1 MAEELVHSSFS
12 LDEAFSFVFDNSP
25 GEPVTPYR
33 LAIYLLIRV
42 LDTNHRLKPF
52 THKEHY
58 HLSSLV
64 HSLLNAVNLS
74 FPETIDMVMEPLKE
88 VSMNLFLEFV
98 TKIDA
103 HRGVVEIL
111 IRRDELFY
119 QPRKLDRLGQPF
131 ALPKSLIGIF
141 VRKLAVTQACQ
152 SVTQI
157 QRSHK
162 QWLEWLD
169 DSRPAARSDLF
180 GGYAKN
186 MSELTASTSSTSG
199 PIFNYI
205 YPRVLHVYEAS
216 DARLAPL
223 IDDITHLRVTPI
235 KDKAT
240 RMSEEFLKASIS
252 PASKKKK
259 IADVG
264 DQDKRYKKTL
274 FQTNIP
280 LPPTTLYELQQ
291 HPGAQPQLTEL
302 LSSTRARALISR
314 QLHALHVSPDDAM
327 EEKQLRAACDFI
339 KKNYPDLPLIHLVDM
354 MNAIR
359 SHNMFEAG
367 EALQQFFDWTA
378 IRINETS
385 SINRS
390 ITATDQRPLRYAP
403 LLHARLARVFGYK
416 DHARHFLS
424 EAVHQAQ
431 TSHDLVCLRLAEVEQ
446 AAINADE
453 DLNPSGE
460 NDSTDESKTHFIS
473 AALLASMS
481 IGNGETQ
488 ESTEEDDK
496 IKAEEV
502 DTRAFI
508 KQLDDCATLQ
518 NCISLARSA
527 NDPKSMVKG
536 LQMCAGADYGVDR
549 ESQSRLVNEA
559 ARVISATIKLANGFV
574 DSAVSDCNRILYF
587 NPGDQWCQRYD
598 TESHVIAAVNIA
610 YAHALNGRFDD
621 ARALVKRLKMRFTEK
636 NNWQCA
642 FHWKLC
648 ESLIEYDRA
657 FFFGDWTTADQW
669 LLTMEQLAPS
679 EAGLRKAI
687 LVHSKG
693 DLQEAINI
701 ARENVERVKN
711 SKDLRLRLRCDIILA
726 MLYTSNNLEHVALAI
741 LKQCKNLAYKH
752 SLDTFH
758 AIIMRRI
765 AYIDAVEG
773 RLDEALTKIENC
785 EWSLKIR
792 CQPLENAFLHMT
804 TFTIYAQKNDA
815 SPDTISQQ
823 LNALAAARREFR
835 RASAPLLEKVVLLV
849 AAKLF
854 DSCKQTDERDE
865 CAAFFSDMEEQYPG
879 QIDWTVL

>member
-1 MAEELVHSSFS
+1 MAEDLVHSSFS

-58 HLSSLV
+58 QLSSLIYD
-64 HSLLNAVNLS
+64 LLNAVNLS
-74 FPETIDMVMEPLKE
+74 FPETIDMIMAPLQE
-88 VSMNLFLEFV
+88 VSLNLFLEFMA
-98 TKIDA
+98 KIDT
-103 HRGVVEIL
+103 HRGNVEIL

-131 ALPKSLIGIF
+131 ALPKSVIGIF

-186 MSELTASTSSTSG
+186 ISELTASASSVSG
-199 PIFNYI
+199 DT
-205 YPRVLHVYEAS
+205 H
-216 DARLAPL
+216 LAPL

-252 PASKKKK
+252 PANRKKKSVK
-259 IADVG
+259 VG
-264 DQDKRYKKTL
+264 DEDKQCRRSL
-274 FQTNIP
+274 FNANIP
-280 LPPTTLYELQQ
+280 LPPTALYELQQ

-302 LSSTRARALISR
+302 LSSSRARALISR

-339 KKNYPDLPLIHLVDM
+339 KKHYPDLPLVHLVDM

-359 SHNMFEAG
+359 SHNIFEAG

-378 IRINETS
+378 IRINETNN
-385 SINRS
+385 INRS

-403 LLHARLARVFGYK
+403 LLHARLARIFGYK

-446 AAINADE
+446 AAIDADE
-453 DLNPSGE
+453 DLNPSGD

-496 IKAEEV
+496 IKAEEA

-508 KQLDDCATLQ
+508 KQLNDCATLQ
-518 NCISLARSA
+518 NCISLAKSA

-536 LQMCAGADYGVDR
+536 LQACAGADYGVDR

-574 DSAVSDCNRILYF
+574 DSAISDCNRILYF

-610 YAHALNGRFDD
+610 YAHALNGQFDE
-621 ARALVKRLKMRFTEK
+621 ARALVKKLKTRFTEK

-657 FFFGDWTTADQW
+657 FFFGDWIAADQW
-669 LLTMEQLAPS
+669 LLIIEQLAPP

-701 ARENVERVKN
+701 ARGNVERVKN
-711 SKDLRLRLRCDIILA
+711 SKDLRLKLRCDITLA
-726 MLYTSNNLEHVALAI
+726 MLYISNNLEHVALSI
-741 LKQCKNLAYKH
+741 LEQCKNLAHKH

-765 AYIDAVEG
+765 AYIDAIEG
-773 RLDEALTKIENC
+773 RFDEALMKIGDC
-785 EWSLKIR
+785 EWALKIR

-804 TFTIYAQKNDA
+804 IFTMHAQKNGT
-815 SPDTISQQ
+815 SSDTISQQ
-823 LNALAAARREFR
+823 LDALAAARREFR
-835 RASAPLLEKVVLLV
+835 RASAPLLEKIVLV
-849 AAKLF
+849 TAAKLF
-854 DSCKQTDERDE
+854 DSCKRTDERDE
-865 CAAFFSDMEEQYPG
+865 CAALFCDMEEQYPG
-879 QIDWTVL
+879 KIDWTI

>member
-1 MAEELVHSSFS
+1 MAEDLVHSSFS

-58 HLSSLV
+58 QLSSLV

-74 FPETIDMVMEPLKE
+74 FPETIDMVMAPLKE
-88 VSMNLFLEFV
+88 VSVNLFLEFV

-103 HRGVVEIL
+103 HRGDVEIL

-152 SVTQI
+152 SATQI

-186 MSELTASTSSTSG
+186 VSDLTASVSSTSG
-199 PIFNYI
+199 NT
-205 YPRVLHVYEAS
+205 
-216 DARLAPL
+216 RLTPL
-223 IDDITHLRVTPI
+223 MDDITHLRVTPI

-259 IADVG
+259 AADVG
-264 DQDKRYKKTL
+264 DQDKQYRKTL
-274 FQTNIP
+274 FKADIP
-280 LPPTTLYELQQ
+280 LPPTALYELQQ

-302 LSSTRARALISR
+302 LSSSRARALISR

-327 EEKQLRAACDFI
+327 EEKQLKAACDFI
-339 KKNYPDLPLIHLVDM
+339 KKNYPDLPLVHLVDM

-403 LLHARLARVFGYK
+403 LLHARLARIFGYK

-446 AAINADE
+446 AAINANE

-481 IGNGETQ
+481 IGNDETQ
-488 ESTEEDDK
+488 ESTEESDK
-496 IKAEEV
+496 VKAEEA

-508 KQLDDCATLQ
+508 KQLNDCAALQ

-574 DSAVSDCNRILYF
+574 DSATSDCNRILYF

-610 YAHALNGRFDD
+610 YAHALNGHFDD
-621 ARALVKRLKMRFTEK
+621 ARTLVKRLKTRFTEK

-657 FFFGDWTTADQW
+657 FFFGDWMAADQW
-669 LLTMEQLAPS
+669 LLIMEQLSPS

-711 SKDLRLRLRCDIILA
+711 SKDLRLRLRCDMTLA
-726 MLYTSNNLEHVALAI
+726 MLYASNNLEHVALSI
-741 LKQCKNLAYKH
+741 LEQCKNLAYKH

-773 RLDEALTKIENC
+773 RLDEALTKIEDC
-785 EWSLKIR
+785 EWTLKIR
-792 CQPLENAFLHMT
+792 CQPLENACLHMT
-804 TFTIYAQKNDA
+804 AFTLYAQKNDT
-815 SPDTISQQ
+815 SPDRVSQQ
-823 LNALAAARREFR
+823 LDALAAARREFR
-835 RASAPLLEKVVLLV
+835 RASAPLLEKFVLLI

-854 DSCKQTDERDE
+854 NSCKQTDERDE
-865 CAAFFSDMEEQYPG
+865 CAALFCDMEEQYPG
-879 QIDWTVL
+879 QIDWTIL

>member
-1 MAEELVHSSFS
+1 MAEDLVHSSFS

-33 LAIYLLIRV
+33 LAIYLLVRV

-52 THKEHY
+52 AHKEHY
-58 HLSSLV
+58 QLSSLV

-74 FPETIDMVMEPLKE
+74 FPEMIDMVMVPLKE
-88 VSMNLFLEFV
+88 VSVNLFLEFV

-103 HRGVVEIL
+103 HRGDVEIL

-119 QPRKLDRLGQPF
+119 QHRKLDRLGQPF

-162 QWLEWLD
+162 QWLEWLV

-180 GGYAKN
+180 GGYTKN
-186 MSELTASTSSTSG
+186 MSELIASTSSTSG
-199 PIFNYI
+199 
-205 YPRVLHVYEAS
+205 
-216 DARLAPL
+216 DAHLAPL

-235 KDKAT
+235 KDRAT

-259 IADVG
+259 TTDVG
-264 DQDKRYKKTL
+264 DHDKQCKRTL
-274 FQTNIP
+274 FKADIP
-280 LPPTTLYELQQ
+280 LPPTAFYELQQ

-302 LSSTRARALISR
+302 LSSSRARALISR

-327 EEKQLRAACDFI
+327 EEKQLKAACDFI
-339 KKNYPDLPLIHLVDM
+339 KKNYPDLPLVHLVDM

-359 SHNMFEAG
+359 SLNMFEAG

-385 SINRS
+385 SMNRS

-403 LLHARLARVFGYK
+403 LLHARLARIFGYK

-460 NDSTDESKTHFIS
+460 NDPADESRTHFIS

-496 IKAEEV
+496 IKAEEA

-508 KQLDDCATLQ
+508 KQLNDCATLQ

-527 NDPKSMVKG
+527 NDPKSMIKG
-536 LQMCAGADYGVDR
+536 LQVCAGADYGVDR

-574 DSAVSDCNRILYF
+574 DSAISDCNRILYF

-610 YAHALNGRFDD
+610 YAHALNGQFDD
-621 ARALVKRLKMRFTEK
+621 ARMLVKRLKTRFTEK

-648 ESLIEYDRA
+648 ESLIEFDRA
-657 FFFGDWTTADQW
+657 FFFGDWMAADQW
-669 LLTMEQLAPS
+669 LLIMEQLAPS

-711 SKDLRLRLRCDIILA
+711 SKDLRLKLRCDITLA
-726 MLYTSNNLEHVALAI
+726 MLYTSNNLEHVAMSI
-741 LKQCKNLAYKH
+741 LEQCKNLAHKH

-773 RLDEALTKIENC
+773 RYDEALAKIEEC
-785 EWSLKIR
+785 EWTLKIR
-792 CQPLENAFLHMT
+792 CRHLENAYLHMT
-804 TFTIYAQKNDA
+804 AFTVYAQQSGT
-815 SPDTISQQ
+815 SPDTVSQQ
-823 LNALAAARREFR
+823 LNALAAARREFHH
-835 RASAPLLEKVVLLV
+835 ASAPLLEKIVLLI

-854 DSCKQTDERDE
+854 NSCKRTDERDE
-865 CAAFFSDMEEQYPG
+865 CAALFRDMEDQYPG

>member
-1 MAEELVHSSFS
+1 MAEDLVHSSFS

-58 HLSSLV
+58 KLSSLV

-74 FPETIDMVMEPLKE
+74 FPEMIDMVMEPLKE

-103 HRGVVEIL
+103 HRGDVEIL
-111 IRRDELFY
+111 IRRDELFC

-169 DSRPAARSDLF
+169 DSRPAARGDLF

-186 MSELTASTSSTSG
+186 VSESTTSASSTSG
-199 PIFNYI
+199 DTHL
-205 YPRVLHVYEAS
+205 V
-216 DARLAPL
+216 PL

-259 IADVG
+259 AVNVG
-264 DQDKRYKKTL
+264 DKDKQHRKTL
-274 FQTNIP
+274 FQADIP
-280 LPPTTLYELQQ
+280 LSPTALYELQQ

-302 LSSTRARALISR
+302 LSSSRARTLISR

-327 EEKQLRAACDFI
+327 EEKQLKAACNFI
-339 KKNYPDLPLIHLVDM
+339 KKNYPDLPLVHLVDM

-359 SHNMFEAG
+359 SHNIFEAG

-385 SINRS
+385 NINRS

-473 AALLASMS
+473 AALLSSVS
-481 IGNGETQ
+481 IGNGEIQ

-496 IKAEEV
+496 IKAEEA

-508 KQLDDCATLQ
+508 KQLNDCSTLQ
-518 NCISLARSA
+518 NCINLARSA

-536 LQMCAGADYGVDR
+536 LQMCSGADYGVDR

-574 DSAVSDCNRILYF
+574 DSAISDCNRILYF

-610 YAHALNGRFDD
+610 YAHALNGQFDD
-621 ARALVKRLKMRFTEK
+621 ARTLIKRLKTRFTEK

-657 FFFGDWTTADQW
+657 FFFGDWIAADQW
-669 LLTMEQLAPS
+669 LLVMEQLAPS
-679 EAGLRKAI
+679 EAGLRKAV

-693 DLQEAINI
+693 DLREAINI

-711 SKDLRLRLRCDIILA
+711 SKDLRLRLRCDITLA
-726 MLYTSNNLEHVALAI
+726 MLYTSNNLEHVALSI
-741 LKQCKNLAYKH
+741 LEQCKNLAHKH

-773 RLDEALTKIENC
+773 RLDEALTKIEDC
-785 EWSLKIR
+785 EWTLKIR
-792 CQPLENAFLHMT
+792 CQSLENAYLYMT
-804 TFTIYAQKNDA
+804 TFTVYAQKNET

-823 LNALAAARREFR
+823 LNTLAAARREFR
-835 RASAPLLEKVVLLV
+835 RASAPLLEKIVLLI

-854 DSCKQTDERDE
+854 NSCKQTDERDE
-865 CAAFFSDMEEQYPG
+865 CAALYYDMDEQYPG
-879 QIDWTVL
+879 QIDWTIL